1 MSVFYRKY
9 QNKNRQ
15 SVAYGKWFA
24 RAVTIGKTIN
34 IDELAKHMSE
44 HNTPYSKGAIKGV
57 LTDMIG
63 CVRELML
70 EGKAVKLEGLAIFSA
85 GIKTKKNGA
94 PTSAEFSTTKH
105 IDSVYMRARAT
116 GEFTRQELTK
126 AGNVTELPK
135 NYTDYHEE
143 DDEPQNPSGGSG
155 SQSGSGTG
163 SVTPSGNG
171 SSQSG
176 GDNGGSQ
183 NGGNSDSGN
192 TNGGSQS
199 GNSGSG
205 SNTGD
210 STGGNTSGDGQQ
222 STYNLTIARSGSGT
236 STVTDDSENVIT
248 GQRSF
253 APGTNLNIEIVPAEG
268 QVPTATINGSS
279 IELTEND
286 GTYTGSFQM
295 PAQVSVLE
303 LNSGSN
309 GGDDYDPHNPIDSG
323 N

>member
-9 QNKNRQ
+9 QNKNPHG
-15 SVAYGKWFA
+15 SSYGKWFA
-24 RAVTIGKTIN
+24 RAVTIGKTVN
-34 IDELAKHMSE
+34 VDELAKHMSE

-63 CVRELML
+63 CIRELML
-70 EGKAVKLEGLAIFSA
+70 EGKAVKLDGLAIFSA
-85 GIKTKKNGA
+85 GIKTKKKGA
-94 PTSAEFSTTKH
+94 PTSEDFSTTKH

-135 NYTDYHEE
+135 NFTDYHEE

-155 SQSGSGTG
+155 SQSG
-163 SVTPSGNG
+163 
-171 SSQSG
+171 G
-176 GDNGGSQ
+176 G
-183 NGGNSDSGN
+183 SDSGS
-192 TNGGSQS
+192 TSGGSQS
-199 GNSGSG
+199 
-205 SNTGD
+205 
-210 STGGNTSGDGQQ
+210 GNTSGDGQQ
-222 STYNLTIARSGSGT
+222 TSYNLTITRSGSGT
-236 STVTDDSENVIT
+236 STVKDDSENVIT

-309 GGDDYDPHNPIDSG
+309 GGDDYDPNSG

>member
-94 PTSAEFSTTKH
+94 PTSADFSTTKH

-143 DDEPQNPSGGSG
+143 DEDNEPQNPSGGSG
-155 SQSGSGTG
+155 SQNSGSQSQGGSQNGGSNTG
-163 SVTPSGNG
+163 NISTG
-171 SSQSG
+171 G

-183 NGGNSDSGN
+183 SGNGGN
-192 TNGGSQS
+192 T
-199 GNSGSG
+199 NSGS
-205 SNTGD
+205 N
-210 STGGNTSGDGQQ
+210 SGDDEEIPSSGGSDHNGQSQQ

-236 STVTDDSENVIT
+236 STVKDDSENVIT

-268 QVPTATINGSS
+268 QIPTARLNYNNIP
-279 IELTEND
+279 LTEND
-286 GTYTGSFQM
+286 GTEPCAGIWNE
-295 PAQVSVLE
+295 PV
-303 LNSGSN
+303 
-309 GGDDYDPHNPIDSG
+309 
-323 N
+323 

>member
-105 IDSVYMRARAT
+105 IDSVPSCPRTTPTITRRTRMSLRIPAVAVVRRTVAVSHRAAHRTEATLVRA
-116 GEFTRQELTK
+116 
-126 AGNVTELPK
+126 A
-135 NYTDYHEE
+135 
-143 DDEPQNPSGGSG
+143 
-155 SQSGSGTG
+155 
-163 SVTPSGNG
+163 
-171 SSQSG
+171 
-176 GDNGGSQ
+176 
-183 NGGNSDSGN
+183 
-192 TNGGSQS
+192 
-199 GNSGSG
+199 
-205 SNTGD
+205 
-210 STGGNTSGDGQQ
+210 
-222 STYNLTIARSGSGT
+222 
-236 STVTDDSENVIT
+236 
-248 GQRSF
+248 
-253 APGTNLNIEIVPAEG
+253 
-268 QVPTATINGSS
+268 TA
-279 IELTEND
+279 
-286 GTYTGSFQM
+286 
-295 PAQVSVLE
+295 AQVATPAATAVRRAAVRVA
-303 LNSGSN
+303 
-309 GGDDYDPHNPIDSG
+309 PRVTIDW
-323 N
+323 

>member
-143 DDEPQNPSGGSG
+143 DEDEPQNPSGGST
-155 SQSGSGTG
+155 SGGNTG
-163 SVTPSGNG
+163 GGNTG
-171 SSQSG
+171 SG
-176 GDNGGSQ
+176 GDNGG
-183 NGGNSDSGN
+183 
-192 TNGGSQS
+192 
-199 GNSGSG
+199 
-205 SNTGD
+205 
-210 STGGNTSGDGQQ
+210 GDG
-222 STYNLTIARSGSGT
+222 
-236 STVTDDSENVIT
+236 DDDLDK
-248 GQRSF
+248 G
-253 APGTNLNIEIVPAEG
+253 
-268 QVPTATINGSS
+268 
-279 IELTEND
+279 
-286 GTYTGSFQM
+286 
-295 PAQVSVLE
+295 
-303 LNSGSN
+303 
-309 GGDDYDPHNPIDSG
+309 
-323 N
+323 

>member
-143 DDEPQNPSGGSG
+143 DEDEPQNPSGGSG
-155 SQSGSGTG
+155 SQNSGSQ
-163 SVTPSGNG
+163 
-171 SSQSG
+171 SQ
-176 GDNGGSQ
+176 GGSQ
-183 NGGNSDSGN
+183 NGGNSDSG
-192 TNGGSQS
+192 T
-199 GNSGSG
+199 
-205 SNTGD
+205 NTGG
-210 STGGNTSGDGQQ
+210 STGGNTGG
-222 STYNLTIARSGSGT
+222 NSGSSQSGT
-236 STVTDDSENVIT
+236 EGDYRLVIYKYGNGAMSVTDDSEQEINSNDNVHSGSNVNVSVVSGNGMEPIAKVNGNRIT
-248 GQRSF
+248 
-253 APGTNLNIEIVPAEG
+253 
-268 QVPTATINGSS
+268 
-279 IELTEND
+279 LTEND

-295 PAQVSVLE
+295 PTKGTVLE
-303 LNSGSN
+303 INSEP
-309 GGDDYDPHNPIDSG
+309 DEWDYADQD
-323 N
+323 

>member
-135 NYTDYHEE
+135 NFTDYHEE
-143 DDEPQNPSGGSG
+143 DEDEPQNPNGGSG
-155 SQSGSGTG
+155 SQNSGSQ
-163 SVTPSGNG
+163 
-171 SSQSG
+171 SQ
-176 GDNGGSQ
+176 GGSQ
-183 NGGNSDSGN
+183 NEGNSDSGN
-192 TNGGSQS
+192 TSGGSQS

-248 GQRSF
+248 GQRRF

-268 QVPTATINGSS
+268 QIPTARLNYNP

-295 PAQVSVLE
+295 PAQGSVLE

-309 GGDDYDPHNPIDSG
+309 GSSSGDDWIDTG
-323 N
+323 D

>member
-143 DDEPQNPSGGSG
+143 DEDEPQNPSGGSG
-155 SQSGSGTG
+155 SQ
-163 SVTPSGNG
+163 
-171 SSQSG
+171 
-176 GDNGGSQ
+176 NGG
-183 NGGNSDSGN
+183 GSDSGS
-192 TNGGSQS
+192 TSGGSQS

-205 SNTGD
+205 SGSNTGG

-222 STYNLTIARSGSGT
+222 TTYNLTIARSGSGT

-248 GQRSF
+248 GQRRF

-268 QVPTATINGSS
+268 QIPTARLNYNPIG
-279 IELTEND
+279 LTEND

-295 PAQVSVLE
+295 PAQGSVLE

-309 GGDDYDPHNPIDSG
+309 GESDNSGGFDLGDGD
-323 N
+323 

>member
-143 DDEPQNPSGGSG
+143 DEDEPQNPNGGSG
-155 SQSGSGTG
+155 SQNSGSQ
-163 SVTPSGNG
+163 
-171 SSQSG
+171 SQ
-176 GDNGGSQ
+176 GGSQ
-183 NGGNSDSGN
+183 NGGSNTGNISTGGSDNS
-192 TNGGSQS
+192 GSQS
-199 GNSGSG
+199 GNGG
-205 SNTGD
+205 SNTG
-210 STGGNTSGDGQQ
+210 GN
-222 STYNLTIARSGSGT
+222 SGSQSGNGESGVAGNYRLVIYKYGSGST
-236 STVTDDSENVIT
+236 TVTDDSEQELPNDSSVASGSNV
-248 GQRSF
+248 
-253 APGTNLNIEIVPAEG
+253 NISVVPAAG
-268 QVPTATINGSS
+268 KVPTAQINGSTN
-279 IELTEND
+279 ITLTEND
-286 GTYTGSFQM
+286 GTYTGSFVM
-295 PAQVSVLE
+295 PTKGTVLE
-303 LNSGSN
+303 VNSEPSDIDW
-309 GGDDYDPHNPIDSG
+309 GDDH
-323 N
+323 

>member
-9 QNKNRQ
+9 QNKNPK

-94 PTSAEFSTTKH
+94 PTSADFSTTKH

-135 NYTDYHEE
+135 NFTDYHED
-143 DDEPQNPSGGSG
+143 DDEPQNGGSTGSNTGSG
-155 SQSGSGTG
+155 SQ
-163 SVTPSGNG
+163 
-171 SSQSG
+171 
-176 GDNGGSQ
+176 
-183 NGGNSDSGN
+183 
-192 TNGGSQS
+192 
-199 GNSGSG
+199 NSG
-205 SNTGD
+205 
-210 STGGNTSGDGQQ
+210 STGGNTG
-222 STYNLTIARSGSGT
+222 SGST
-236 STVTDDSENVIT
+236 T
-248 GQRSF
+248 GDNGDRD
-253 APGTNLNIEIVPAEG
+253 PDGGTNSDE
-268 QVPTATINGSS
+268 
-279 IELTEND
+279 
-286 GTYTGSFQM
+286 
-295 PAQVSVLE
+295 
-303 LNSGSN
+303 
-309 GGDDYDPHNPIDSG
+309 
-323 N
+323 

>member
-94 PTSAEFSTTKH
+94 PTSADFSTTKH

-143 DDEPQNPSGGSG
+143 DEDNEPQNPSGGSG
-155 SQSGSGTG
+155 SQNSGSQ
-163 SVTPSGNG
+163 
-171 SSQSG
+171 SQ
-176 GDNGGSQ
+176 GGSQ
-183 NGGNSDSGN
+183 NGGSNTGNISTGGSDNS
-192 TNGGSQS
+192 GSQS
-199 GNSGSG
+199 GNGG
-205 SNTGD
+205 SNTG
-210 STGGNTSGDGQQ
+210 GN
-222 STYNLTIARSGSGT
+222 SGSQSGNGESGVAGNYRLVIYKYGSGST
-236 STVTDDSENVIT
+236 TVTDDSEQELPNDSSVASGSNV
-248 GQRSF
+248 
-253 APGTNLNIEIVPAEG
+253 NISVVPAAG
-268 QVPTATINGSS
+268 KVPTAKVNGNS
-279 IELTEND
+279 ITLTEND
-286 GTYTGSFQM
+286 GTYTGSFVM
-295 PAQVSVLE
+295 PTKGTVLE
-303 LNSGSN
+303 VNSEPSDIDW
-309 GGDDYDPHNPIDSG
+309 GDDH
-323 N
+323 

>member
-143 DDEPQNPSGGSG
+143 DEDEPQNPNGGSG
-155 SQSGSGTG
+155 SQ
-163 SVTPSGNG
+163 
-171 SSQSG
+171 
-176 GDNGGSQ
+176 NGG
-183 NGGNSDSGN
+183 GSDSGS
-192 TNGGSQS
+192 TSGGSQS

-205 SNTGD
+205 SNTGS

-222 STYNLTIARSGSGT
+222 TTYNLTIARSGSGT

-248 GQRSF
+248 GQRRF

-268 QVPTATINGSS
+268 QIPTARLNYNPV
-279 IELTEND
+279 ELTEND
-286 GTYTGSFQM
+286 GTYVGSFQM
-295 PAQVSVLE
+295 PAQGSVLE

-309 GGDDYDPHNPIDSG
+309 GSSGDDDYSPINDD
-323 N
+323 

>member
-143 DDEPQNPSGGSG
+143 DEDEPQNPSGGSG
-155 SQSGSGTG
+155 SQ
-163 SVTPSGNG
+163 
-171 SSQSG
+171 
-176 GDNGGSQ
+176 NGG
-183 NGGNSDSGN
+183 GSDSGS
-192 TNGGSQS
+192 TSGGSQS

-205 SNTGD
+205 SGSNTGG

-222 STYNLTIARSGSGT
+222 TTYNLTIARSGSGT

-248 GQRSF
+248 GQRRF

-268 QVPTATINGSS
+268 QIPTARLNYNP

-295 PAQVSVLE
+295 PAQGSVLE

-309 GGDDYDPHNPIDSG
+309 GSNGDDDYSPINDD
-323 N
+323 

>member
-1 MSVFYRKY
+1 MSIFYRKY

-63 CVRELML
+63 CIRELML

-94 PTSAEFSTTKH
+94 PTSADFSTTKH

-135 NYTDYHEE
+135 NFTDYHEE
-143 DDEPQNPSGGSG
+143 DDEPQNPSGGSTSG
-155 SQSGSGTG
+155 GNTGGGNTGSGNTG
-163 SVTPSGNG
+163 
-171 SSQSG
+171 SG
-176 GDNGGSQ
+176 GDNGG
-183 NGGNSDSGN
+183 
-192 TNGGSQS
+192 
-199 GNSGSG
+199 
-205 SNTGD
+205 
-210 STGGNTSGDGQQ
+210 GDG
-222 STYNLTIARSGSGT
+222 
-236 STVTDDSENVIT
+236 DDDLDK
-248 GQRSF
+248 G
-253 APGTNLNIEIVPAEG
+253 
-268 QVPTATINGSS
+268 
-279 IELTEND
+279 
-286 GTYTGSFQM
+286 
-295 PAQVSVLE
+295 
-303 LNSGSN
+303 
-309 GGDDYDPHNPIDSG
+309 
-323 N
+323 

>member
-9 QNKNRQ
+9 QNKNSH
-15 SVAYGKWFA
+15 SVSYGKWFA
-24 RAVTIGKTIN
+24 RAVTLGKTIN
-34 IDELAKHMSE
+34 VDELAKHMSE

-63 CVRELML
+63 CIRELML
-70 EGKAVKLEGLAIFSA
+70 EGKAVKLDGLAIFSA
-85 GIKTKKNGA
+85 GIKTKKKGA
-94 PTSAEFSTTKH
+94 PTSEDFSTTKH

-135 NYTDYHEE
+135 NFTDYHEE

-155 SQSGSGTG
+155 SQSG
-163 SVTPSGNG
+163 
-171 SSQSG
+171 G
-176 GDNGGSQ
+176 G
-183 NGGNSDSGN
+183 SDSGS
-192 TNGGSQS
+192 TSGGSQS
-199 GNSGSG
+199 
-205 SNTGD
+205 
-210 STGGNTSGDGQQ
+210 GNTSGDGQQ
-222 STYNLTIARSGSGT
+222 TSYNLTITRSGSGT
-236 STVTDDSENVIT
+236 STVKDDSENVIT